1 MQKKLVQSRNPSSS
15 LKKIHSSVS
24 EDECRPVHIG
34 KRFGSIMALAE
45 GPDLDDEVSRSSSH
59 LVKDDGA
66 GATDPK
72 TYQARVH
79 LKYAFEAHR
88 PCV

>member
-1 MQKKLVQSRNPSSS
+1 
-15 LKKIHSSVS
+15 
-24 EDECRPVHIG
+24 
-34 KRFGSIMALAE
+34 MALAE

-72 TYQARVH
+72 TYQLSASRPQEGAYPAPGME
-79 LKYAFEAHR
+79 YAYHDGTGAVGVMAGQGYGY
-88 PCV
+88 PPPQG